1 MGIPEDWG
9 ELLFNL
15 NCLTKGSAQRQF
27 KHAIRYAWGGMC
39 CFCRD
44 KRATTVDHL
53 RPRSKGGSSFRSNL
67 VPCCSDCNKDKASQ
81 NWVEWFRKQDFYNEV
96 AEQLINEWIENKHVS
111 PEPNQT
117 IVRTTV
123 RAVES
128 TVRSLSNESSCTGK
142 DCSAVA

>member
-15 NCLTKGSAQRQF
+15 NCLSKGSAQRQF

-39 CFCRD
+39 CFCRE

-67 VPCCSDCNKDKASQ
+67 VPCCPDCNKDKASQ
-81 NWVEWFRKQDFYNEV
+81 DWVEWFRQQDFYNEV
-96 AEQLINEWIENKHVS
+96 AEQLINEWVENKHVS
-111 PEPNQT
+111 AESDEVKP
-117 IVRTTV
+117 RTAICT
-123 RAVES
+123 VES
-128 TVRSLSNESSCTGK
+128 TVRSLANEQARTGENRLK
-142 DCSAVA
+142 VA